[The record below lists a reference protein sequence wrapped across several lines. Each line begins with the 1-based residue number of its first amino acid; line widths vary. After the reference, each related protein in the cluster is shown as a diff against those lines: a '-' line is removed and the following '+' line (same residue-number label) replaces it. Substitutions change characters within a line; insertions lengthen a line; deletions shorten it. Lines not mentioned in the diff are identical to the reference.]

1 MGSLAG
7 VRVTGTERA
16 AEVVR
21 AMQAR
26 RTGTLTITLG
36 TGCCESTA
44 PFLYEDHYAG
54 PDAAVV
60 GEIAGIPVLSPA
72 LLRDLYRDDEELVV
86 DVVDELAESLSIETE
101 LGVRLALRSPEQ
113 IAAALACAT
122 PAARPLPRSAPVQ
135 TELPEHLRNVRIR

>member
-1 MGSLAG
+1 

-21 AMQAR
+21 EMQGR
-26 RTGTLTITLG
+26 RSGALSITLG

-54 PDAAVV
+54 PDAEAV
-60 GEIAGIPVLSPA
+60 GEVAGVPVLAPRM
-72 LLRDLYRDDEELVV
+72 LRDLYGAEDLVV
-86 DVVDELAESLSIETE
+86 DVVDEMAESLSIETE
-101 LGVRLALRSPEQ
+101 LGVRLALRSPAQ
-113 IAAALACAT
+113 AASIAVCEA
-122 PAARPLPRSAPVQ
+122 PAASTPRLAPRV